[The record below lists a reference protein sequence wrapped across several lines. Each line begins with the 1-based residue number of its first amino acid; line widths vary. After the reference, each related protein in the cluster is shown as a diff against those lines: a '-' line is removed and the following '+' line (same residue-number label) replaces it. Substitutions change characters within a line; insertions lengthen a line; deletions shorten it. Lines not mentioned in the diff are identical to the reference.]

1 MVGCFSLRCTA
12 PNVFKRIAAWSDGW
26 TPIRVTP
33 EQVKMRRATLDELAK
48 TAGRDPK
55 SICSVPP
62 GRDTIMRLEEAEADR
77 VTLSLPRDMGDKV
90 LTELEAMAKQVLY

>member
-1 MVGCFSLRCTA
+1 
-12 PNVFKRIAAWSDGW
+12 
-26 TPIRVTP
+26 
-33 EQVKMRRATLDELAK
+33 MRRATLDELAK

-90 LTELEAMAKQVLY
+90 LTELEAMAKQVLTAAGINQARSGERADLIDGQA